1 MEIMPM
7 MAEAVVAVVMKPAK
21 VMPITEM
28 AARPVSG
35 VEMLAY
41 AADSR
46 MADASRVR
54 CHGHAT

>member
-1 MEIMPM
+1 M
-7 MAEAVVAVVMKPAK
+7 MAEAVMAVIMKPAE
-21 VMPITEM
+21 VMRVAEM

-35 VEMLAY
+35 VEMMTT